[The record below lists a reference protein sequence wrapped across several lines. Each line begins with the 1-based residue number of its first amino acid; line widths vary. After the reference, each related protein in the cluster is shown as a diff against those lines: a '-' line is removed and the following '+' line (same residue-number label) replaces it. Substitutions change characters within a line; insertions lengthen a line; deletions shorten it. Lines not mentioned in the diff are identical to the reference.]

1 MDGNKIILK
10 LSCVILCCVGLLVL
24 INESINRKKENLILE
39 FSSIGYAESVCNE
52 IKSEID
58 NIFDEINSKLIKQ
71 KKDSDIVA
79 KIKKISCDKITD
91 EVAYEILKITEYYA
105 DKYKF
110 DESLILGMIAQ
121 ESRFLSTAKSKA
133 DARGLMQIT
142 PLALEDYNNA
152 NETYF
157 TITDLSDMTINI
169 SIGCWTLERQKKYLN
184 SDDLS
189 ECIISYNSGALNFKN
204 NRDDYK
210 MKYLYLDK
218 VLYYQN
224 VFLGKEQI

>member
-1 MDGNKIILK
+1 MGGNKIILK
-10 LSCVILCCVGLLVL
+10 LLCCVGLLIL
-24 INESINRKKENLILE
+24 INELIDRKKENLILE
-39 FSSIGYAESVCNE
+39 FSSIGYAESICNE

-58 NIFDEINSKLIKQ
+58 NNFKLIKQ

-91 EVAYEILKITEYYA
+91 EVAYEILKTTEYYA

-110 DESLILGMIAQ
+110 DECLILAMIAQ

-152 NETYF
+152 NETCF
-157 TITDLSDMTINI
+157 TIADLSDMKINI
-169 SIGCWTLERQKKYLN
+169 SIGCWILERQKKYLN

-189 ECIISYNSGALNFKN
+189 ECIISYNSGAFNFKN

-210 MKYLYLDK
+210 MKYSYLDK

>member
-1 MDGNKIILK
+1 MGGNKIILK
-10 LSCVILCCVGLLVL
+10 LLCCVGLLIL
-24 INESINRKKENLILE
+24 INESIDRKKENLILE
-39 FSSIGYAESVCNE
+39 FSLIDYAESIRNE

-58 NIFDEINSKLIKQ
+58 NINFKLIKQ

-79 KIKKISCDKITD
+79 KIKKISGDKITD

-110 DESLILGMIAQ
+110 DKSLILGMIAQ

-152 NETYF
+152 NETCF
-157 TITDLSDMTINI
+157 TVADLSDMKINI

-204 NRDDYK
+204 NWDDYT
-210 MKYLYLDK
+210 MKYSYLDK